1 MNKVRVWVLLV
12 SMTPWCQAAD
22 LRDTL
27 SLIERSQPALAQ
39 DMIGWEAWEA
49 IRLSAFE
56 KAGRW
61 AQAVDR
67 VDLYGIQLSADFL
80 FDAHVR
86 QAQAHLQLGQGTR
99 ARVTLRGLIWND
111 HSLSV
116 EQLTQLRVMVIRS
129 YLLDQSADDAY
140 VAARKLRQDGHAE
153 DVELTALYI
162 RALLLTARYPRA
174 ADVLSSSQ
182 ALDDVVLLQIAN
194 LLSEQGS
201 TEGVWAGISALLA
214 DINLDADV
222 RQYGWQVLATVADS
236 AGMHDERLR
245 ALEQALVSTKSAA
258 PMLAHTLITA
268 DDLWDAYVQAGQRL
282 GNQHQLLIGDDAAW
296 LAAAD
301 DSGQARYM
309 LAVVA
314 LSSADERFREEA
326 HRRLN
331 STIPDDIHGHALRA
345 LLYRGTARVPYLMV
359 PESIRL
365 QVARESVYET
375 L

>member
-1 MNKVRVWVLLV
+1 
-12 SMTPWCQAAD
+12 
-22 LRDTL
+22 
-27 SLIERSQPALAQ
+27 
-39 DMIGWEAWEA
+39 
-49 IRLSAFE
+49 
-56 KAGRW
+56 
-61 AQAVDR
+61 
-67 VDLYGIQLSADFL
+67 
-80 FDAHVR
+80 
-86 QAQAHLQLGQGTR
+86 
-99 ARVTLRGLIWND
+99 
-111 HSLSV
+111 
-116 EQLTQLRVMVIRS
+116 MVIRS